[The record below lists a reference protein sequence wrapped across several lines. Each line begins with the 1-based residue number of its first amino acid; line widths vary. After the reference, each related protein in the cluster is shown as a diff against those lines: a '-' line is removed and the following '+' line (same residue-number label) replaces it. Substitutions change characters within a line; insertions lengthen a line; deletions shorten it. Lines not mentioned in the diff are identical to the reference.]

1 MARKR
6 KSGSE
11 ASRQAGYFIKRNKVA
26 VVVFFIFV
34 LVLAATIL
42 WFSDFLSGAQCF
54 EVKKVEIVKPG
65 TEGNLYMQKEYFNLE
80 YPVNFFTVDTAAL
93 AGKIKAAHPEFQIVI
108 ITKFLPNRIVAR
120 IKDREAV
127 ARIRVG
133 KVLPVDFDGVIV
145 SDTGSLDSLP
155 LITGLESQLADPK
168 AGTRVKSR
176 RVSTALDIL
185 RRINARKEFGKSAVT
200 AIDMTYPDKAFFI
213 MDGMTIVVGNNDF
226 DRKLDSLADAL
237 SNPKVDRS
245 KIDSIDLRFTD
256 AAVTFKPEK
265 K

>member
-11 ASRQAGYFIKRNKVA
+11 ASKQFSGFMKRNRVAVTA
-26 VVVFFIFV
+26 VVVLALAVTAAGLWLKDFICT
-34 LVLAATIL
+34 AAP
-42 WFSDFLSGAQCF
+42 F

-65 TEGNLYMQKEYFNLE
+65 KEGNLYIQKEYFNLE

-93 AGKIKAAHPEFQIVI
+93 AGKIKSAHPEFQIVV
-108 ITKFLPNRIVAR
+108 ITKFLPNRIVAKIR
-120 IKDREAV
+120 DREA
-127 ARIRVG
+127 AAKIRVG

-145 SDTGSLDSLP
+145 SDTGSLDPLP
-155 LITGLESQLADPK
+155 LITGLESQLTDPK
-168 AGTRVKSR
+168 TGTKVKSR
-176 RVSTALDIL
+176 RLATALDIL
-185 RRINARKEFGKSAVT
+185 QRIYSRKEFRNSAVE
-200 AIDMTYPDKAFFI
+200 AVDMTYPDKAFFV
-213 MDGMTIVVGNNDF
+213 MDGMTIVVGKNDL
-226 DRKLDSLADAL
+226 DRKLDSLAAAL
-237 SNPKVDRS
+237 DNPKVDRS

>member
-11 ASRQAGYFIKRNKVA
+11 ASKQFSGFMKRNRVA
-26 VVVFFIFV
+26 AAVIVIFV
-34 LVLAATIL
+34 LAVAAAVL
-42 WFSDFLSGAQCF
+42 WFNNFLSSAPCF

-65 TEGNLYMQKEYFNLE
+65 SEGNLYIQEEYFNLE

-93 AGKIKAAHPEFQIVI
+93 AGKIKAAHPEFQIVV
-108 ITKFLPNRIVAR
+108 ITKFLPNRIIAN

-127 ARIRVG
+127 ARIRFG
-133 KVLPVDFDGVIV
+133 KVLPVDFDCVIV

-155 LITGLESQLADPK
+155 LITGLESRLADPK
-168 AGTRVKSR
+168 EGTRVKSR
-176 RVSTALDIL
+176 RLNTALDIL
-185 RRINARKEFGKSAVT
+185 RRIYSRKEFARSAVT
-200 AIDMTYPDKAFFI
+200 TVDMTYPEKAFFV
-213 MDGMTIVVGNNDF
+213 MGGMTIVVGNNDL
-226 DRKLDSLADAL
+226 DRKLDSLAAAL
-237 SNPKVDRS
+237 NNPKVDRS